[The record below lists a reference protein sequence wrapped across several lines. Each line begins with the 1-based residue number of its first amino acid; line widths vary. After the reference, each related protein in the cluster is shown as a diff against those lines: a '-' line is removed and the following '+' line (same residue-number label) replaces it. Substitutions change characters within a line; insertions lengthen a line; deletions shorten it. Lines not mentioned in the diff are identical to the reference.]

1 MDPKDFNFTMK
12 SGRDIQTETD
22 SNIDNTQLDDIMAI
36 ILTFAENAIESA
48 DVYCRHA
55 NRRVIIDKD
64 IKMGMQWEVFMY
76 LQRDNSKKLTKNLE
90 KISNFK
96 NDEEHQ
102 LDSNLDILS
111 ESNENHLFDIPT
123 TIDEPIQETY
133 TKSTCKCNIC
143 ESMNNTDKL
152 WNNWTPTNPIEKIFK
167 YNIDRF

>member
-12 SGRDIQTETD
+12 SGRNIQQE
-22 SNIDNTQLDDIMAI
+22 SEQVDNTQASDIMAI

-64 IKMGMQWEVFMY
+64 IKMAMQWEVFMY
-76 LQRDNSKKLTKNLE
+76 LQRDNSKKLRKNFE

-96 NDEEHQ
+96 NDEEQ
-102 LDSNLDILS
+102 ELDSNLDILS
-111 ESNENHLFDIPT
+111 ESNENVVFDIPT
-123 TIDEPIQETY
+123 VDEPIQETY

>member
-1 MDPKDFNFTMK
+1 MDPKDFNFTIK
-12 SGRDIQTETD
+12 SGRDIQTEPN
-22 SNIDNTQLDDIMAI
+22 SNLDNTQLDDIMAI

-64 IKMGMQWEVFMY
+64 IKMAMQWEVFMY

-96 NDEEHQ
+96 NDEEQQ

-111 ESNENHLFDIPT
+111 ESNENVVFDIPT
-123 TIDEPIQETY
+123 RSICFFFFIFVIIEAYYDFFFFLLEGGEYQKQER
-133 TKSTCKCNIC
+133 K
-143 ESMNNTDKL
+143 
-152 WNNWTPTNPIEKIFK
+152 
-167 YNIDRF
+167 RAGV